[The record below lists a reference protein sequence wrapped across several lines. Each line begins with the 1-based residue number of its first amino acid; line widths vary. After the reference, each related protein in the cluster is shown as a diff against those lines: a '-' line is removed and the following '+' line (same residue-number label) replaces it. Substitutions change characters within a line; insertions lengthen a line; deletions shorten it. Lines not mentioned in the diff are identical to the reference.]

1 MASIKTTFPWGLV
14 LALVVGVLGYLVP
27 QTNATDHSHNIDR
40 SWVLS
45 PTSSFAGFPLP
56 HPVDEETH
64 RDLLDE
70 RFPGML
76 DNLVRA
82 RSHVCSNLTAG
93 SRKYYQHLA
102 GVTKMFTCSDSEY
115 TEIAFHADIAL
126 ARERLRLAD
135 SQINSLAG
143 LYHGVRESYDT
154 LNATA
159 AEALDQTRLSNK
171 TEFLSYLRYWM
182 DPWLGFDAHAMYY
195 FPWKNSLRKME
206 EVRSG
211 IVALEREM
219 QRLEHIKLEV
229 QELEHFLRD
238 LAVLLIKLNARKEGR
253 LADETDEDVTGLQG
267 GWALGWRSGGAGGR
281 RWMW

>member
-1 MASIKTTFPWGLV
+1 MASIKSTFPWGLV

-27 QTNATDHSHNIDR
+27 QTNATDPSHDIDR
-40 SWVLS
+40 SWILS
-45 PTSSFAGFPLP
+45 PASSFAGFPLP

-76 DNLVRA
+76 DDLVRA

-126 ARERLRLAD
+126 AHDQLRLAD

-143 LYHGVRESYDT
+143 LYHGVSQSYDA
-154 LNATA
+154 LNVVA
-159 AEALDQTRLSNK
+159 AEALDQAKLTNK
-171 TEFLSYLRYWM
+171 TEFLSCLRCWG
-182 DPWLGFDAHAMYY
+182 DSWFRNNAHTTYY
-195 FPWKNSLRKME
+195 VPWKNSLRKIE

-211 IVALEREM
+211 IVALEREV